1 MWKGLPYFSRGG
13 RPSNQGLQHYCKL
26 CANAL
31 GMENYYKNKERYFA
45 KARDRDR
52 ALDEL
57 INGYKTAPC
66 MDCGV
71 SYPPYVMDLDHRDP
85 SEKIEKVSMMRRRR
99 MAFAKIVAE
108 IEKCDV
114 VCANCHRV
122 RTNKQNPARYSGDF

>member
-1 MWKGLPYFSRGG
+1 
-13 RPSNQGLQHYCKL
+13 
-26 CANAL
+26 
-31 GMENYYKNKERYFA
+31 MENYYKNKERYFA